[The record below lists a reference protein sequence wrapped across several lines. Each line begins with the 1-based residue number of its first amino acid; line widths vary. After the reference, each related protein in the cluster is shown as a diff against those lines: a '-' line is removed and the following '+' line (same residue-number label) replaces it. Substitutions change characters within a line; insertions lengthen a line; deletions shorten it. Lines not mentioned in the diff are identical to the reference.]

1 MKMPLAEIVKR
12 LSAQEM
18 AIDAWFAEQWQGLTP
33 LPYFSCDIR
42 HSADKIGIVDTNLF
56 PAGFN
61 NLCKAYSREVSEA
74 FQAYLSEFYPQAKTI
89 GLLAETHTRNKFYLA
104 NIQKLQSLLQNSGHE
119 CLVTMALEPFN
130 EPLMVPLNENA
141 PLTIYP
147 PDVKGEILFLAGKK
161 IDLLLSNNDF
171 TSGIPIPFTPMTSAM
186 IPAPSLGWHKRSK
199 SQHFKILNQL
209 INEFASRFA
218 FDPWLMTAYAR
229 EIDNID
235 ESDLNPLAEA
245 VQHVL
250 DAVQKKYTEYE
261 ISDPPYV
268 FIKNNAGTYGLGV
281 ISVNSVDELL
291 KLNRKQRQKLFSG
304 KAGLR
309 PQSFLIQE
317 GIPTADTYSDF
328 PIEPVIYGIG
338 KKAVAGFFRIHEGKN
353 RFESL
358 NSPGMS
364 FSCLCLHKLDELHE
378 AAFINCCEKERL
390 VSVSKAIS
398 RFAALAA
405 AKEAQTSEAS
415 KLPQ

>member
-12 LSAQEM
+12 LSAQEG
-18 AIDAWFAEQWQGLTP
+18 AIDDWFTLQWQGLAP

-42 HSADKIGIVDTNLF
+42 HSAHKIGVVDTNLF

-61 NLCKAYSREVSEA
+61 NLCNAYSRQVSEA
-74 FQAYLSEFYPQAKTI
+74 FQAYFSEFYPQVKTI

-104 NIQKLQSLLQNSGHE
+104 NVQKLQTLIQNSGRE
-119 CLVTMALEPFN
+119 CLVTMALDGFS
-130 EPLMVPLNENA
+130 EPLKVQLNENDT
-141 PLTIYP
+141 LTIYP
-147 PDVKGEILFLAGKK
+147 PEVKGETLFLDTKK
-161 IDLLLSNNDF
+161 IDLILSNNDF
-171 TSGIPIPFTPMTSAM
+171 TSGVPAPFTPMSSSI
-186 IPAPSLGWHKRSK
+186 IPSPALGWHKRAK

-209 INEFASRFA
+209 IHEFASSFA

-245 VQHVL
+245 IQHVL
-250 DAVQKKYTEYE
+250 DDVQKKYTEYG
-261 ISDPPYV
+261 ISDPPYA

-281 ISVNSVDELL
+281 ISVNSADELL
-291 KLNRKQRQKLFSG
+291 KLNRRQKQKLFSG
-304 KAGLR
+304 KAGLK

-338 KKAVAGFFRIHEGKN
+338 KKAVAGFFRIHEEKN

-364 FSCLCLHKLDELHE
+364 FSCLCLHKLDERHE

-405 AKEAQTSEAS
+405 AKEAQTS
-415 KLPQ
+415 

>member
-12 LSAQEM
+12 LSAQES
-18 AIDAWFAEQWQGLTP
+18 AIDAWFTLQWQGLAP

-42 HSADKIGIVDTNLF
+42 HSAHKIGVVDTNLF

-61 NLCKAYSREVSEA
+61 NLCNAYSRQVSEA
-74 FQAYLSEFYPQAKTI
+74 FQAYFSEFYPQVKTI

-104 NIQKLQSLLQNSGHE
+104 NVQKLQTLIQNSGRE
-119 CLVTMALEPFN
+119 CLVTMALDSFS
-130 EPLMVPLNENA
+130 EPLKVQLNENDT
-141 PLTIYP
+141 LTIYP
-147 PDVKGEILFLAGKK
+147 ADLQDKTLFLDTQK
-161 IDLLLSNNDF
+161 IDLILSNNDF
-171 TSGIPIPFTPMTSAM
+171 TSGV
-186 IPAPSLGWHKRSK
+186 PAPFLQTASILIPSPELGWHKRGK
-199 SQHFKILNQL
+199 SRHFKILNQL
-209 INEFASRFA
+209 IQEFAHSFD

-229 EIDNID
+229 EVDNID

-245 VQHVL
+245 VQQVL
-250 DAVQKKYTEYE
+250 DDVQKKYAEYG
-261 ISDPPYV
+261 ISDPPYA
-268 FIKNNAGTYGLGV
+268 FIKNDAGTYGLGV
-281 ISVNSVDELL
+281 VSVNSADELL
-291 KLNRKQRQKLFSG
+291 KLNRRQRQKLFSG
-304 KAGLR
+304 KAGTK
-309 PQSFLIQE
+309 PQRFLVQE

-390 VSVSKAIS
+390 VSVSKALS
-398 RFAALAA
+398 RFSALAA
-405 AKEAQTSEAS
+405 AKELQT
-415 KLPQ
+415 